1 MEPNKRMRKLL
12 AVFQRS
18 CRSEKKVIF
27 WTRLK
32 FKTLSVLM
40 NLTSS
45 SWYWSPSEIVLYSFL
60 EGETNDVTKL
70 VMAAHQKYG
79 VAMKPNK
86 ILTVVLVSAVLGA
99 VWVNSSFS
107 AETPFYRGKTLTV
120 LINFAA
126 GGPTDIEGRLVARF
140 LGRHIPGHP
149 SIVVQNMPGAGGVTG
164 TNYLGEI
171 AKPDGSILG
180 YFTGQFFNLLTADP
194 NLRVDLAKF
203 AYIASIEGVA
213 VAYTRKDVPPGI
225 QEPKDI
231 VKAKNLKAGGLSLNS
246 AKDVRFRLQLDIL
259 GIPHQ
264 YVTGYNSNSDA
275 RLALERNEIQ
285 FFTEGTPGYRS
296 QVQPR
301 LVKEGLV
308 TPIYADELVTADGE
322 FRPSAEVPDIP
333 SFSQLHQ
340 QIFGKLGSG
349 VLWETLKTIN
359 LTHAMQ
365 RIAKVAPNTP
375 PEAIAA
381 LRQGFLQ
388 MIKDPEFIEEF
399 KKVTRSEPAFQVGGE
414 ADKLIRRLVQA
425 SPEVKTTIRK
435 YTENK

>member
-1 MEPNKRMRKLL
+1 
-12 AVFQRS
+12 
-18 CRSEKKVIF
+18 
-27 WTRLK
+27 
-32 FKTLSVLM
+32 
-40 NLTSS
+40 
-45 SWYWSPSEIVLYSFL
+45 
-60 EGETNDVTKL
+60 
-70 VMAAHQKYG
+70 
-79 VAMKPNK
+79 MKPK
-86 ILTVVLVSAVLGA
+86 KTARLVLFVTIVSA
-99 VWVNSSFS
+99 VWVNLTFS

-120 LINFAA
+120 LINFAS

-140 LGRHIPGHP
+140 LGKHVPGQP
-149 SIVVQNMPGAGGVTG
+149 TIVVQNMPGAGGVTG

-171 AKPDGSILG
+171 AKPDGLMLG
-180 YFTGQFFNLLTADP
+180 YFTSQFFNILTADP

-213 VAYTRKDVPPGI
+213 VAYARKDFPPGI
-225 QEPKDI
+225 QEAKDI
-231 VKAKNLKAGGLSLNS
+231 IKAKGLKAGGLSLNS

-259 GIPHQ
+259 GVPHQ

-275 RLALERNEIQ
+275 RLAVERNEIQ

-301 LVKEGLV
+301 MVKEGLV
-308 TPIYADELVTADGE
+308 IPLYADELVTVDGE

-349 VLWETLKTIN
+349 VLWEALKTIN

-375 PEAIAA
+375 PEAVAA
-381 LRQGFLQ
+381 LRQGFSQ
-388 MIKDPEFIEEF
+388 MLKDQEFIQEF
-399 KKVTRSEPAFQVGGE
+399 KRVTRSDPHFQVGGE
-414 ADKLIRRLVQA
+414 ADKLISKLVQA
-425 SPEVKTTIRK
+425 PPEVKNTIRK
-435 YTENK
+435 YTESK